1 MAQSA
6 DFDLET
12 WLSQRDIERIY
23 RVVQGEL
30 PESHAG
36 LEELQEF
43 ARLVEAAAVVKGAL
57 SGNST
62 VH

>member
-1 MAQSA
+1 MKQSA

-23 RVVQGEL
+23 RVIQGEL

-36 LEELQEF
+36 LEELREF
-43 ARLVEAAAVVKGAL
+43 ERLVVAAAVAKRTL
-57 SGNST
+57 PGNAT